1 MLRRFV
7 KPKLN
12 VPEYT
17 ILKDSTRMS
26 SIKINNMMSEL
37 VSYINE
43 LVNDQVQMRS
53 CIPLTQELQDF
64 YQQLMGT
71 SRMKS
76 ARDVIYDDN
85 DNSIQNFLRTKKK
98 SKRNVVSSRLNIKD
112 NFLVNFK
119 FCC

>member
-12 VPEYT
+12 APEYT

-64 YQQLMGT
+64 YQQLMGMN
-71 SRMKS
+71 REKS
-76 ARDVIYDDN
+76 AGNVIYDDN

-98 SKRNVVSSRLNIKD
+98 SKRNVVSFKLSRFNHYLSK
-112 NFLVNFK
+112 K
-119 FCC
+119 FS

>member
-12 VPEYT
+12 EPEYT

-71 SRMKS
+71 NRKESS
-76 ARDVIYDDN
+76 GNVIFDDD
-85 DNSIQNFLRTKKK
+85 DNSIENFLRTKKK
-98 SKRNVVSSRLNIKD
+98 SKRNVVSFELGGFNVYMIG
-112 NFLVNFK
+112 
-119 FCC
+119 